1 MTANRD
7 TAPATGGRAPAP
19 RWLRPVVD
27 YGPLVVFFA
36 AYLKFGLFAATAAL
50 MGATAV
56 VLVLSLVFERRLPMV
71 ALVTAA
77 VVGVFGGLTLWLHDE
92 TFIKVKPTIVQ
103 LLFSAALFGGLAFRR
118 LFLKSLLGATI
129 SMDDAGWRTLTVRY
143 GWFFVAM
150 AGLNEVVW
158 RTQSTDFWVT
168 FKVFGIAGLTIIF
181 ALTQVPVM
189 TRHHV
194 ETDPAAS
201 GDDRSSPSGDA

>member
-1 MTANRD
+1 MSPERD
-7 TAPATGGRAPAP
+7 TVAAGRKPAP

-27 YGPLVVFFA
+27 YGPLAVFFV
-36 AYLKFGLFAATAAL
+36 AYLKFGLFAATAGL
-50 MGATAV
+50 MAATAV
-56 VLVLSLVFERRLPMV
+56 VLVLSLAIERRLPMV
-71 ALVTAA
+71 PLVTAA

-103 LLFSAALFGGLAFRR
+103 ILFAAVLFGGLAFGR
-118 LFLKSLLGATI
+118 LFLKSLLGTTI

-143 GWFFVAM
+143 GWFFLAM

-168 FKVFGIAGLTIIF
+168 FKVFGIAGLTVLF
-181 ALTQVPVM
+181 ALSQIPVM

-194 ETDPAAS
+194 DKEKDPADR
-201 GDDRSSPSGDA
+201 GDDGSPSGGA